1 MVLTGLSSDC
11 FRRVV
16 DGIRGFLEMVALLH
30 APVGEDGGAVC
41 FHSRNV
47 AQNHGS
53 HAECANAVRG
63 GAGRFFFGILLPV
76 DIAADIHGSGG
87 QQRGCRGNDAA
98 QHGEQGNECY
108 EGDYV
113 EPEPE
118 HVGIV
123 GNSRPVCQARPLTE
137 EIWCVEEGGAV
148 ASC

>member
-1 MVLTGLSSDC
+1 
-11 FRRVV
+11 
-16 DGIRGFLEMVALLH
+16 MVALLH

-63 GAGRFFFGILLPV
+63 GAGRFFGILSPV

-87 QQRGCRGNDAA
+87 QQRVCRGNNTA

-108 EGDYV
+108 EGDYAK
-113 EPEPE
+113 PGPE
-118 HVGIV
+118 HMDVIV
-123 GNSRPVCQARPLTE
+123 GNIDPVCQARPLAE
-137 EIWCVEEGGAV
+137 EIWCVEEGDAV